1 MSADVERL
9 NDALGDRY
17 TLERE
22 LGQGG
27 MATVYLAQ
35 DRKHDRQVA
44 IKVLRPELAV
54 TLGPDRFLQEI
65 QIAAQLSHPH
75 ILPLFDS
82 GSADGLLYYV
92 MPYVEGESLRERID
106 REETLSV
113 AEAVRLTDEI
123 ASALN
128 YAHKQGIVHRDV
140 KPENIMLSGGRAVVA
155 DFGIGRAVTAAGGDR
170 LTGTGF
176 AVGTPAYMS
185 PEQAFGEADIDGR
198 SDVYALGCVLYEMVS
213 GHTPFEA
220 ETPQALLAKQ
230 AAGTTPSLRRSDPA
244 VPLFVERAVE
254 RALAKRPDDRFQSAS
269 EFAEALTSEMVVA
282 RVGRR
287 RWPKGVIAAA
297 TVGVALIAAW
307 VQSAVWG
314 GAAYERLAVL
324 PPTNLMNDAGQDH
337 IVQGMLGGLIA
348 ELGQAGITVIG
359 SLQSMMRYRDTELT
373 VREIAAEMGVDAV
386 LESSVLWLGDSVA
399 IDVRLT
405 DGRTEESL
413 WSQSYD
419 ERAQN
424 VLVLYRQVT
433 SAVADEIQ
441 VALTPQAE
449 ARLASAQ
456 TVDPQAMESYLEGQR
471 ARTEF
476 WATESAGLRA
486 FALFEDAVEKD
497 STFAEAWAA
506 RAMVGFDLAW
516 AHFLPPDEIWPEI
529 REAVLVAVTLDP
541 DLPEGH
547 LALGLLK
554 MYRDWDWDGAEREFQ
569 AAIRG
574 NPSNPDFHSS
584 YATLLACLERYP
596 ESTEHAQMASDL
608 DPSNLSRLL
617 DVAFHHHFARNE
629 QEVEDRLAV
638 LFDSIPDHPGPY
650 YIASN
655 FEVRRGNLSAAV
667 PYIEKNIELLGDG
680 STVKERM
687 MLGHVLGRLGRTEE
701 ARAQLAE
708 VDAQEAAG
716 IYVSPFERAFVYV
729 GLGETEQ
736 ALDLLEEAALIRDPW
751 MPVWQIFGGDYLQPV
766 WDEPRVQAI
775 LERMDFPEVGAGA

>member
-1 MSADVERL
+1 MSADVERI

-22 LGQGG
+22 LGRGG

-54 TLGPDRFLQEI
+54 TLGPERFLQEI

-123 ASALN
+123 ASALS

-140 KPENIMLSGGRAVVA
+140 KPENIMLSEGRAVVA

-185 PEQAFGEADIDGR
+185 PEQAFGEANVDGR

-213 GHTPFEA
+213 GHAPFEA

-244 VPLFVERAVE
+244 IPLFVERAVE
-254 RALAKRPDDRFQSAS
+254 RALAKRPDERFQSAS
-269 EFAEALTSEMVVA
+269 EFAEALTSELVVA

-307 VQSAVWG
+307 VQSTDWG

-337 IVQGMLGGLIA
+337 IVQGMLGGLIS

-419 ERAQN
+419 EVAQN

-441 VALTPQAE
+441 LALTPQAE

-456 TVDPQAMESYLEGQR
+456 TVDPQAMESYLQGQE
-471 ARTEF
+471 ARTES
-476 WATESAGLRA
+476 WANENAGLRA
-486 FALFEDAVEKD
+486 FALFEDAVEK
-497 STFAEAWAA
+497 S
-506 RAMVGFDLAW
+506 VG
-516 AHFLPPDEIWPEI
+516 
-529 REAVLVAVTLDP
+529 
-541 DLPEGH
+541 G
-547 LALGLLK
+547 
-554 MYRDWDWDGAEREFQ
+554 
-569 AAIRG
+569 
-574 NPSNPDFHSS
+574 
-584 YATLLACLERYP
+584 
-596 ESTEHAQMASDL
+596 
-608 DPSNLSRLL
+608 SR
-617 DVAFHHHFARNE
+617 H
-629 QEVEDRLAV
+629 
-638 LFDSIPDHPGPY
+638 
-650 YIASN
+650 
-655 FEVRRGNLSAAV
+655 
-667 PYIEKNIELLGDG
+667 
-680 STVKERM
+680 
-687 MLGHVLGRLGRTEE
+687 GRLRSRMG
-701 ARAQLAE
+701 
-708 VDAQEAAG
+708 
-716 IYVSPFERAFVYV
+716 P
-729 GLGETEQ
+729 
-736 ALDLLEEAALIRDPW
+736 LLTP
-751 MPVWQIFGGDYLQPV
+751 
-766 WDEPRVQAI
+766 
-775 LERMDFPEVGAGA
+775 

>member
-1 MSADVERL
+1 
-9 NDALGDRY
+9 
-17 TLERE
+17 
-22 LGQGG
+22 
-27 MATVYLAQ
+27 
-35 DRKHDRQVA
+35 
-44 IKVLRPELAV
+44 
-54 TLGPDRFLQEI
+54 
-65 QIAAQLSHPH
+65 
-75 ILPLFDS
+75 
-82 GSADGLLYYV
+82 
-92 MPYVEGESLRERID
+92 
-106 REETLSV
+106 
-113 AEAVRLTDEI
+113 
-123 ASALN
+123 
-128 YAHKQGIVHRDV
+128 
-140 KPENIMLSGGRAVVA
+140 
-155 DFGIGRAVTAAGGDR
+155 
-170 LTGTGF
+170 
-176 AVGTPAYMS
+176 
-185 PEQAFGEADIDGR
+185 
-198 SDVYALGCVLYEMVS
+198 
-213 GHTPFEA
+213 
-220 ETPQALLAKQ
+220 
-230 AAGTTPSLRRSDPA
+230 
-244 VPLFVERAVE
+244 
-254 RALAKRPDDRFQSAS
+254 
-269 EFAEALTSEMVVA
+269 
-282 RVGRR
+282 
-287 RWPKGVIAAA
+287 
-297 TVGVALIAAW
+297 
-307 VQSAVWG
+307 
-314 GAAYERLAVL
+314 
-324 PPTNLMNDAGQDH
+324 
-337 IVQGMLGGLIA
+337 
-348 ELGQAGITVIG
+348 
-359 SLQSMMRYRDTELT
+359 
-373 VREIAAEMGVDAV
+373 
-386 LESSVLWLGDSVA
+386 
-399 IDVRLT
+399 
-405 DGRTEESL
+405 
-413 WSQSYD
+413 
-419 ERAQN
+419 
-424 VLVLYRQVT
+424 VT

-775 LERMDFPEVGAGA
+775 LERMDFPEVGTGP